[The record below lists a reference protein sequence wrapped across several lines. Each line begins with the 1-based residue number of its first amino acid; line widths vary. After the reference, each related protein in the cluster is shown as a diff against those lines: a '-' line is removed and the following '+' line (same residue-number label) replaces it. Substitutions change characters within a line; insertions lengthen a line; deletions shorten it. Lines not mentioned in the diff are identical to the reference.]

1 MSRSSS
7 LPKAIFS
14 RTFVPI
20 RGIEPDPPVMIA
32 GLIICVL
39 IGYYLLDTV
48 ALFLNLRYLK
58 EEVPPEFAGIYD
70 SSDYRRSQQYT
81 RAKAYLEIV
90 SSTVML
96 VALLLFWG
104 LNGFERLD
112 LWLRGF
118 GWHPF
123 LTGMVYIAILAAGRE
138 LLELPLELYRT
149 FVVETRFGFNRTSWQ
164 TFALDHLKNWSIG
177 GAIMFGFLA
186 IVLGLLQAFGIQVWP
201 VAWLVTAAISIL
213 LTYLAPT
220 IILPLF
226 FKFNP
231 LPPGELRDA
240 VTNYCRDQNFS
251 LRDLLVID
259 GSRRS
264 SKANA
269 FFTGFGRNKRVALYD
284 TLINNHPVPELLA
297 VLAHEVGHFKKKH
310 VLQQFILAQ
319 VSLFLAFW
327 LASFCLTWPALFATF
342 GVTQPSY
349 YVGLALFF
357 VLIQPLGIVFGILTY
372 AWSRHH
378 EYEADRFAAETTGD
392 SSPLVEALI
401 RLSKDTLHNLTPHP
415 LLVGLRFTHPPVP
428 DRVRALRA
436 LRITA
441 NHR

>member
-1 MSRSSS
+1 
-7 LPKAIFS
+7 
-14 RTFVPI
+14 
-20 RGIEPDPPVMIA
+20 MIA
-32 GLIICVL
+32 GFIICVL
-39 IGYYLLDTV
+39 LGYQLLDTI
-48 ALFLNLRYLK
+48 ALVLNLRSLK
-58 EEVPPEFAGIYD
+58 EEVPAEFAGIYD
-70 SSDYRRSQQYT
+70 QSEYRRSQQYS
-81 RAKAYLEIV
+81 RAKAHLEMI

-96 VALLLFWG
+96 AALLLFWG

-112 LWLRGF
+112 LWLRGL

-123 LTGMVYIAILAAGRE
+123 WTGILYVAALGAARE
-138 LLELPLELYRT
+138 LLELPIELYRT

-164 TFALDHLKNWSIG
+164 TFLLDHLKNW
-177 GAIMFGFLA
+177 AIAGVILFGFLA
-186 IVLGLLQAFGIQVWP
+186 LVLGLLQSFGIRIWP
-201 VAWLVTAAISIL
+201 VAWLVTAGISIL

-220 IILPLF
+220 VILPLF
-226 FKFNP
+226 FKFQP

-240 VTNYCRDQNFS
+240 VTGYCQRLNFP

-269 FFTGFGRNKRVALYD
+269 FFTGFGKNKRVALYD
-284 TLINNHPVPELLA
+284 TLINHHPVPELVA
-297 VLAHEVGHFKKKH
+297 VLAHEVGHYKKQH

-319 VSLFLAFW
+319 ASLFLAFL
-327 LASFCLTWPALFATF
+327 LASFCITWPALFAAF
-342 GVTQPSY
+342 GVTHISY
-349 YVGLALFF
+349 YAGLVLFSL
-357 VLIQPLGIVFGILTY
+357 LIQPLGILFGIATY

-392 SSPLVEALI
+392 SSPLEEALI

-436 LRITA
+436 LSIPAT
-441 NHR
+441 HR

>member
-1 MSRSSS
+1 
-7 LPKAIFS
+7 
-14 RTFVPI
+14 
-20 RGIEPDPPVMIA
+20 MIA
-32 GLIICVL
+32 GFIICVL
-39 IGYYLLDTV
+39 VGYQLLDTI
-48 ALFLNLRYLK
+48 ALVLNLRSLK
-58 EEVPPEFAGIYD
+58 EEVPAEFAGIYD
-70 SSDYRRSQQYT
+70 QSEYRRSQQYS
-81 RAKAYLEIV
+81 RAKAHLEMI

-96 VALLLFWG
+96 AALLLFWW

-112 LWLRGF
+112 LWLRGL

-123 LTGMVYIAILAAGRE
+123 WTGILYVVVLAFARE
-138 LLELPLELYRT
+138 LLELPVELYRT

-164 TFALDHLKNWSIG
+164 TFLLDHLKNW
-177 GAIMFGFLA
+177 AIAGVILFGFLA
-186 IVLGLLQAFGIQVWP
+186 LVLGLLQSFGLQIWP
-201 VAWLVTAAISIL
+201 VAWLVTAAISIV

-220 IILPLF
+220 VILPLF
-226 FKFNP
+226 FKFQP

-240 VTNYCRDQNFS
+240 VTGYCQQLNFP

-269 FFTGFGRNKRVALYD
+269 FFTGFGKNKRVALYD
-284 TLINNHPVPELLA
+284 TLINNHPVPELVA
-297 VLAHEVGHFKKKH
+297 VLAHEVGHYKKQH

-319 VSLFLAFW
+319 VSLFLAFL
-327 LASFCLTWPALFATF
+327 LASFCITWPALFAAF
-342 GVTQPSY
+342 GVTHISY
-349 YVGLALFF
+349 YAGLVLFSL
-357 VLIQPLGIVFGILTY
+357 LIQPLGILFGIATY

-392 SSPLVEALI
+392 SSPLEEALI

-436 LRITA
+436 LSLPA
-441 NHR
+441 AHR

>member
-1 MSRSSS
+1 
-7 LPKAIFS
+7 
-14 RTFVPI
+14 
-20 RGIEPDPPVMIA
+20 MIA
-32 GLIICVL
+32 GFIICVL
-39 IGYYLLDTV
+39 VGYQLLDTI
-48 ALFLNLRYLK
+48 ALVLNLRSLK
-58 EEVPPEFAGIYD
+58 EEVPAEFAGIYD
-70 SSDYRRSQQYT
+70 QSEYRRSQQYS
-81 RAKAYLEIV
+81 RAKAHLEMI

-96 VALLLFWG
+96 AALLLFWG

-112 LWLRGF
+112 LWLRGL

-123 LTGMVYIAILAAGRE
+123 WTGILYVAALAAARE
-138 LLELPLELYRT
+138 LLELPIELYRT

-164 TFALDHLKNWSIG
+164 TFLLDHLKNW
-177 GAIMFGFLA
+177 AIAGIILFGFLA
-186 IVLGLLQAFGIQVWP
+186 LVLGLLQSFGIQIWP
-201 VAWLVTAAISIL
+201 VAWLITAGISIL

-220 IILPLF
+220 VILPLF
-226 FKFNP
+226 FKFQP

-240 VTNYCRDQNFS
+240 VTGYCQRLNFP

-269 FFTGFGRNKRVALYD
+269 FFTGFGKNKRVALYD
-284 TLINNHPVPELLA
+284 TLINHHPVPELVA
-297 VLAHEVGHFKKKH
+297 VLAHEVGHYKKQH

-319 VSLFLAFW
+319 VSLFLAFL
-327 LASFCLTWPALFATF
+327 LASFCITWPALFAAF
-342 GVTQPSY
+342 GVTHISY
-349 YVGLALFF
+349 YAGLVLFSL
-357 VLIQPLGIVFGILTY
+357 LIQPLGILFGIATY

-392 SSPLVEALI
+392 SSPLEEALI

-436 LRITA
+436 LSIPAT
-441 NHR
+441 HR

>member
-1 MSRSSS
+1 
-7 LPKAIFS
+7 
-14 RTFVPI
+14 
-20 RGIEPDPPVMIA
+20 MIA
-32 GLIICVL
+32 GFIICVL
-39 IGYYLLDTV
+39 LGYQLLDTI
-48 ALFLNLRYLK
+48 ALVLNLRSLK
-58 EEVPPEFAGIYD
+58 EEVPAEFAGIYD
-70 SSDYRRSQQYT
+70 QSEYRRSQQYS
-81 RAKAYLEIV
+81 RAKAHLEMI

-96 VALLLFWG
+96 AALLLFWG

-112 LWLRGF
+112 LWLRGL

-123 LTGMVYIAILAAGRE
+123 WTGILYVAALAAARE
-138 LLELPLELYRT
+138 LLELPIELYRT

-164 TFALDHLKNWSIG
+164 TFLLDHLKNW
-177 GAIMFGFLA
+177 AIAGVILFGFLA
-186 IVLGLLQAFGIQVWP
+186 LVLGLLQSFGIQIWP
-201 VAWLVTAAISIL
+201 VAWLVTAGISIL

-220 IILPLF
+220 VILPLF
-226 FKFNP
+226 FKFQP

-240 VTNYCRDQNFS
+240 VTGYCQKLNFP

-269 FFTGFGRNKRVALYD
+269 FFTGFGKNKRVALYD
-284 TLINNHPVPELLA
+284 TLINHHPVPELVA
-297 VLAHEVGHFKKKH
+297 VLAHEVGHYKKQH

-319 VSLFLAFW
+319 ASLFLAFL
-327 LASFCLTWPALFATF
+327 LASFCITWPALFAAF
-342 GVTQPSY
+342 GVTHISY
-349 YVGLALFF
+349 YAGLVLFSL
-357 VLIQPLGIVFGILTY
+357 LIQPLGILFGIATY

-392 SSPLVEALI
+392 SSPLEEALI

-436 LRITA
+436 LSIPAT
-441 NHR
+441 HR

>member
-1 MSRSSS
+1 
-7 LPKAIFS
+7 
-14 RTFVPI
+14 
-20 RGIEPDPPVMIA
+20 MIA
-32 GLIICVL
+32 GFIICVL
-39 IGYYLLDTV
+39 VGYQLLDTI
-48 ALFLNLRYLK
+48 ALVLNLRSLK
-58 EEVPPEFAGIYD
+58 EEVPAEFAGIYD
-70 SSDYRRSQQYT
+70 QSEYRRSQQYS
-81 RAKAYLEIV
+81 RAKAHLEMI

-96 VALLLFWG
+96 AALLLFWG

-112 LWLRGF
+112 LWFRGL

-123 LTGMVYIAILAAGRE
+123 WTGILYVAVLASARE
-138 LLELPLELYRT
+138 LLELPVELYRT

-164 TFALDHLKNWSIG
+164 TFLLDHLKNW
-177 GAIMFGFLA
+177 AIVGVILFGFLA
-186 IVLGLLQAFGIQVWP
+186 LVLSLLQTFGIQIWP

-220 IILPLF
+220 VILPLF
-226 FKFNP
+226 FKFQP

-240 VTNYCRDQNFS
+240 VTGYCQRLNFP

-269 FFTGFGRNKRVALYD
+269 FFTGFGKNKRVALYD
-284 TLINNHPVPELLA
+284 TLINHHPVPELVA
-297 VLAHEVGHFKKKH
+297 VLAHEVGHYKKQH

-319 VSLFLAFW
+319 VSLFLAFL
-327 LASFCLTWPALFATF
+327 LASFCITWPALFAAF
-342 GVTQPSY
+342 GVTHISY
-349 YVGLALFF
+349 YAGLVLFAL
-357 VLIQPLGIVFGILTY
+357 LIQPLGILFGIATY

-392 SSPLVEALI
+392 SSPLEEALI

-436 LRITA
+436 LGLPA
-441 NHR
+441 AHR

>member
-1 MSRSSS
+1 
-7 LPKAIFS
+7 
-14 RTFVPI
+14 
-20 RGIEPDPPVMIA
+20 MIA
-32 GLIICVL
+32 GFIICVL
-39 IGYYLLDTV
+39 VGYQLLDTI
-48 ALFLNLRYLK
+48 ALVLNLRSLK
-58 EEVPPEFAGIYD
+58 EEVPAEFAGIYD
-70 SSDYRRSQQYT
+70 QSEYRRSQQYS
-81 RAKAYLEIV
+81 RAKAHLEMI

-96 VALLLFWG
+96 AALLLFWW

-112 LWLRGF
+112 LWLRGL

-123 LTGMVYIAILAAGRE
+123 WTGILYVAVLAVARE
-138 LLELPLELYRT
+138 LLELPVELYRT

-164 TFALDHLKNWSIG
+164 TFLLDHLKNW
-177 GAIMFGFLA
+177 AIAGVILFGFLA
-186 IVLGLLQAFGIQVWP
+186 LVLGLLQSFGLQIWP

-220 IILPLF
+220 VILPLF
-226 FKFNP
+226 FKFQP

-240 VTNYCRDQNFS
+240 VTGYCQQLNFP

-269 FFTGFGRNKRVALYD
+269 FFTGFGKNKRVALYD
-284 TLINNHPVPELLA
+284 TLINNHPVPELVA
-297 VLAHEVGHFKKKH
+297 VLAHEVGHYKKQH

-319 VSLFLAFW
+319 VSLFLAFL
-327 LASFCLTWPALFATF
+327 LASFCITWPALFAAF
-342 GVTQPSY
+342 GVTHISY
-349 YVGLALFF
+349 YAGLVLFSL
-357 VLIQPLGIVFGILTY
+357 LIQPLGILFGIATY

-392 SSPLVEALI
+392 SSPLEEALI

-436 LRITA
+436 LSLPAT
-441 NHR
+441 HR

>member
-1 MSRSSS
+1 
-7 LPKAIFS
+7 
-14 RTFVPI
+14 
-20 RGIEPDPPVMIA
+20 MIA
-32 GLIICVL
+32 GFIICVL
-39 IGYYLLDTV
+39 VGYHLLDTI
-48 ALFLNLRYLK
+48 ALVLNLRSLK
-58 EEVPPEFAGIYD
+58 EEVPAEFAGIYD
-70 SSDYRRSQQYT
+70 QSEYRRSQQYS
-81 RAKAYLEIV
+81 RAKAHLEMI

-96 VALLLFWG
+96 AALLLFWG

-112 LWLRGF
+112 LWLRGL

-123 LTGMVYIAILAAGRE
+123 WTGIIYVAVLAAARE
-138 LLELPLELYRT
+138 LLELPIELYRT

-164 TFALDHLKNWSIG
+164 TFLLDHLKNW
-177 GAIMFGFLA
+177 AIAGVILFGFLA
-186 IVLGLLQAFGIQVWP
+186 LVLGLLQSFGIQIWP
-201 VAWLVTAAISIL
+201 VAWMVTAAISIL

-220 IILPLF
+220 VILPLF
-226 FKFNP
+226 FKFQP

-240 VTNYCRDQNFS
+240 VTGYCQRLNFP

-269 FFTGFGRNKRVALYD
+269 FFTGFGKNKRVALYD
-284 TLINNHPVPELLA
+284 TLINHHPVPELVA
-297 VLAHEVGHFKKKH
+297 VLAHEVGHYKKQH

-319 VSLFLAFW
+319 VSLFLAFL
-327 LASFCLTWPALFATF
+327 LASFCITWPALFAAF
-342 GVTQPSY
+342 GVTHISY
-349 YVGLALFF
+349 YAGLVLFSLL
-357 VLIQPLGIVFGILTY
+357 VQPLGILFGIATY

-392 SSPLVEALI
+392 SSPLEEALI

-436 LRITA
+436 LSLGPD
-441 NHR
+441 HR

>member
-1 MSRSSS
+1 
-7 LPKAIFS
+7 
-14 RTFVPI
+14 
-20 RGIEPDPPVMIA
+20 MIA
-32 GLIICVL
+32 GFIICVL
-39 IGYYLLDTV
+39 VGYHLLETI
-48 ALFLNLRYLK
+48 ANLLNLRSLK
-58 EEVPPEFAGIYD
+58 EEVPPEFVGIYE
-70 SSDYRRSQQYT
+70 SSEYRRSQQYT
-81 RAKAYLEIV
+81 RAKGHLEIV
-90 SSTVML
+90 SSTIML
-96 VALLLFWG
+96 AALLLFWG

-123 LTGMVYIAILAAGRE
+123 WTGILYIGILAIARE
-138 LLELPLELYRT
+138 LLELPFELYRT

-164 TFALDHLKNWSIG
+164 TFVLDNLKNWLIAG
-177 GAIMFGFLA
+177 IILFGFL
-186 IVLGLLQAFGIQVWP
+186 IVVLGLLQAFGIPIWP

-226 FKFNP
+226 FKFQP
-231 LPPGELRDA
+231 LAPGELRDA
-240 VTNYCRDQNFS
+240 VTSYCRRQNFP

-269 FFTGFGRNKRVALYD
+269 FFTGFGQNKRVALYD
-284 TLINNHPVPELLA
+284 TLINNHPVPELVA
-297 VLAHEVGHFKKKH
+297 VLAHEVGHFKKRH
-310 VLQQFILAQ
+310 VVQQFILAQ
-319 VSLFLAFW
+319 VSLFLAFL

-342 GVTQPSY
+342 GVTHSSY
-349 YVGLALFF
+349 YVGLVLFF
-357 VLIQPLGIVFGILTY
+357 VLIQPLGILFGIATY

-392 SSPLVEALI
+392 SAPLVEALI

-415 LLVGLRFTHPPVP
+415 LLVSLRFTHPPVP

-436 LRITA
+436 LRVGA
-441 NHR
+441 AHR

>member
-1 MSRSSS
+1 
-7 LPKAIFS
+7 
-14 RTFVPI
+14 
-20 RGIEPDPPVMIA
+20 MIA
-32 GLIICVL
+32 GFIICVL
-39 IGYYLLDTV
+39 VGYQLLDTI
-48 ALFLNLRYLK
+48 ALLLNLRSLK
-58 EEVPPEFAGIYD
+58 EEVPAEFAGIYD
-70 SSDYRRSQQYT
+70 TSEYRRSQQYS
-81 RAKAYLEIV
+81 RAKAHLEMI

-96 VALLLFWG
+96 AALLLFWG

-112 LWLRGF
+112 LWLRGL

-123 LTGMVYIAILAAGRE
+123 WTGILYVTVLAAARE
-138 LLELPLELYRT
+138 LLELPIELYRT

-164 TFALDHLKNWSIG
+164 TFLLDHLKNW
-177 GAIMFGFLA
+177 AIAGVILFGFLA
-186 IVLGLLQAFGIQVWP
+186 LVLGLLQSFGIQIWP

-220 IILPLF
+220 VILPLF
-226 FKFNP
+226 FKFQP

-240 VTNYCRDQNFS
+240 VTGYCQRLNFP

-269 FFTGFGRNKRVALYD
+269 FFTGFGKNKRVALYD
-284 TLINNHPVPELLA
+284 TLINHHPVPELVA
-297 VLAHEVGHFKKKH
+297 VLAHEVGHYKKQH

-319 VSLFLAFW
+319 VSLFLAFL
-327 LASFCLTWPALFATF
+327 LASFCITWPALFAAF
-342 GVTQPSY
+342 GVTHVSY
-349 YVGLALFF
+349 YAGLVLFSL
-357 VLIQPLGIVFGILTY
+357 LIQPLGILFGIATY

-392 SSPLVEALI
+392 SSPLEEALI

-436 LRITA
+436 LSIPAT
-441 NHR
+441 HR

>member
-1 MSRSSS
+1 
-7 LPKAIFS
+7 
-14 RTFVPI
+14 
-20 RGIEPDPPVMIA
+20 MIA
-32 GLIICVL
+32 GFIICVL
-39 IGYYLLDTV
+39 VGYQLLDTI
-48 ALFLNLRYLK
+48 ALVLNLRSLK
-58 EEVPPEFAGIYD
+58 EEVPAEFAGIYD
-70 SSDYRRSQQYT
+70 QSEYRRSQQYS
-81 RAKAYLEIV
+81 RAKAHLEMI

-96 VALLLFWG
+96 AALLLFWW

-112 LWLRGF
+112 LWLRGL

-123 LTGMVYIAILAAGRE
+123 WTGILYVAVLAVARE
-138 LLELPLELYRT
+138 LLELPVELYRT

-164 TFALDHLKNWSIG
+164 TFLLEHLKNW
-177 GAIMFGFLA
+177 AIAGVILFGFLA
-186 IVLGLLQAFGIQVWP
+186 LVLGLLQSFGLQIWP

-220 IILPLF
+220 VILPLF
-226 FKFNP
+226 FKFQP

-240 VTNYCRDQNFS
+240 VTGYCQQLNFP

-269 FFTGFGRNKRVALYD
+269 FFTGFGKNKRVALYD
-284 TLINNHPVPELLA
+284 TLINNHPVPELVA
-297 VLAHEVGHFKKKH
+297 VLAHEVGHYKKQH

-319 VSLFLAFW
+319 VSLFLAFL
-327 LASFCLTWPALFATF
+327 LASFCITWPALFTAF
-342 GVTQPSY
+342 GVTHISY
-349 YVGLALFF
+349 YAGLVLFSL
-357 VLIQPLGIVFGILTY
+357 LIQPLGILFGIATY

-392 SSPLVEALI
+392 SSPLEEALI

-436 LRITA
+436 LSLPAT
-441 NHR
+441 HR

>member
-1 MSRSSS
+1 
-7 LPKAIFS
+7 
-14 RTFVPI
+14 
-20 RGIEPDPPVMIA
+20 MIA
-32 GLIICVL
+32 GFIICVL
-39 IGYYLLDTV
+39 VGYQLLDTI
-48 ALFLNLRYLK
+48 ALVLNLRSLK
-58 EEVPPEFAGIYD
+58 EEVPAEFAGIYD
-70 SSDYRRSQQYT
+70 QSEYRRSQQYS
-81 RAKAYLEIV
+81 RAKAHLEMI

-96 VALLLFWG
+96 AALLLFWG

-112 LWLRGF
+112 LWLRGL

-123 LTGMVYIAILAAGRE
+123 WTGILYVAALAAARE
-138 LLELPLELYRT
+138 LLELPIELYRT

-164 TFALDHLKNWSIG
+164 TFLLDHLKNW
-177 GAIMFGFLA
+177 AIAGVILFGFLA
-186 IVLGLLQAFGIQVWP
+186 LVLGLLQSFGIQIWP
-201 VAWLVTAAISIL
+201 VAWLVTAGISIL

-220 IILPLF
+220 VILPLF
-226 FKFNP
+226 FKFQP

-240 VTNYCRDQNFS
+240 VTGYCQRLNFP

-269 FFTGFGRNKRVALYD
+269 FFTGFGKNKRVALYD
-284 TLINNHPVPELLA
+284 TLINHHPVPELVA
-297 VLAHEVGHFKKKH
+297 VLAHEVGHYKKQH

-319 VSLFLAFW
+319 VSLFLAFL
-327 LASFCLTWPALFATF
+327 LASFCITWPALFAAF
-342 GVTQPSY
+342 WVTHISY
-349 YVGLALFF
+349 YAGLVLFSL
-357 VLIQPLGIVFGILTY
+357 LIQPLGILFGIATY

-392 SSPLVEALI
+392 SSPLEEALI

-436 LRITA
+436 LSLGPD
-441 NHR
+441 HR

>member
-1 MSRSSS
+1 MDQS
-7 LPKAIFS
+7 
-14 RTFVPI
+14 
-20 RGIEPDPPVMIA
+20 VMIA
-32 GLIICVL
+32 GFIICVL
-39 IGYYLLDTV
+39 VGYHLLETV
-48 ALFLNLRYLK
+48 ANLLNLGSLK

-70 SSDYRRSQQYT
+70 GSEYRRSQQYT
-81 RAKAYLEIV
+81 RAKAHLEIV

-112 LWLRGF
+112 LWFRGL

-123 LTGMVYIAILAAGRE
+123 WIGILYVSIFAVARE
-138 LLELPLELYRT
+138 LLELPFELYRT
-149 FVVETRFGFNRTSWQ
+149 FVVETRFGFNRTNWR
-164 TFALDHLKNWSIG
+164 TFFLDHLKNWSIAG
-177 GAIMFGFLA
+177 IILLGFLA
-186 IVLGLLQAFGIQVWP
+186 IVLGLLQAFGIQIWP
-201 VAWLVTAAISIL
+201 IAWLVTAGISIL

-220 IILPLF
+220 VILPLF
-226 FKFNP
+226 FKFEP

-240 VTNYCRDQNFS
+240 VTGYCQRLNFP

-284 TLINNHPVPELLA
+284 TLINNHPVRELVA
-297 VLAHEVGHFKKKH
+297 VLAHEVGHFKKQH
-310 VLQQFILAQ
+310 VIQQFMLAQ
-319 VSLFLAFW
+319 MSLFLAFL

-342 GVTQPSY
+342 GVTHSSY
-349 YVGLALFF
+349 YVGLVLFF
-357 VLIQPLGIVFGILTY
+357 LLIQPLGILFGIASY

-415 LLVGLRFTHPPVP
+415 LLVSLRFTHPPVP
-428 DRVRALRA
+428 DRVRALRS
-436 LRITA
+436 LSVGT
-441 NHR
+441 NH

>member
-1 MSRSSS
+1 
-7 LPKAIFS
+7 
-14 RTFVPI
+14 
-20 RGIEPDPPVMIA
+20 MIA

-39 IGYYLLDTV
+39 VGYNLLDTI
-48 ALFLNLRYLK
+48 ALLLNLRSLK
-58 EEVPPEFAGIYD
+58 EEVPVEFAGIYEK
-70 SSDYRRSQQYT
+70 SEYRRSQQYS
-81 RAKAYLEIV
+81 RAKAHLEMI

-96 VALLLFWG
+96 AALLLFWG

-112 LWLRGF
+112 LWLRGLN
-118 GWHPF
+118 WYPF
-123 LTGMVYIAILAAGRE
+123 WTGILYIAVLAVARE
-138 LLELPLELYRT
+138 LLELPIELYRT

-164 TFALDHLKNWSIG
+164 TFILDHLKNW
-177 GAIMFGFLA
+177 AIAGVILFGFLA
-186 IVLGLLQAFGIQVWP
+186 LVLGLLLSFGLQIWP

-226 FKFNP
+226 FKFQP

-240 VTNYCRDQNFS
+240 VTGYCQRLNFP

-269 FFTGFGRNKRVALYD
+269 FFTGFGQNKRVALYD
-284 TLINNHPVPELLA
+284 TLINNHPVPELVA
-297 VLAHEVGHFKKKH
+297 VLAHEVGHYKKQH
-310 VLQQFILAQ
+310 VLQQFVLAQ
-319 VSLFLAFW
+319 VSLFLAFL
-327 LASFCLTWPALFATF
+327 LASFCIAWPALFAAF
-342 GVTQPSY
+342 GVTHISY
-349 YVGLALFF
+349 YAGLVLFF
-357 VLIQPLGIVFGILTY
+357 LLIQPLGILFGIATY

-415 LLVGLRFTHPPVP
+415 LLVSLRFTHPPVP
-428 DRVRALRA
+428 DRVRALKA
-436 LRITA
+436 LSVGD
-441 NHR
+441 HR

>member
-1 MSRSSS
+1 
-7 LPKAIFS
+7 
-14 RTFVPI
+14 
-20 RGIEPDPPVMIA
+20 MIA
-32 GLIICVL
+32 GFIICVL
-39 IGYYLLDTV
+39 VGYQLLDTI
-48 ALFLNLRYLK
+48 ALVLNLRSLK
-58 EEVPPEFAGIYD
+58 EEVPAEFAGIYD
-70 SSDYRRSQQYT
+70 QSEYRRSQQYS
-81 RAKAYLEIV
+81 RAKAHLEMI

-96 VALLLFWG
+96 AALLLFWG

-112 LWLRGF
+112 LWLRGL

-123 LTGMVYIAILAAGRE
+123 WTGILYVAALAAARE
-138 LLELPLELYRT
+138 LLELPIELYRT

-164 TFALDHLKNWSIG
+164 TFLLDHLKNW
-177 GAIMFGFLA
+177 AIAGVILFGFLA
-186 IVLGLLQAFGIQVWP
+186 LVLGLLQSFGIQIWP
-201 VAWLVTAAISIL
+201 VAWLITAGISIL

-220 IILPLF
+220 VILPLF
-226 FKFNP
+226 FKFQP

-240 VTNYCRDQNFS
+240 VTGYCQRLNFP

-269 FFTGFGRNKRVALYD
+269 FFTGFGKNKRVALYD
-284 TLINNHPVPELLA
+284 TLINHHPVPELVA
-297 VLAHEVGHFKKKH
+297 VLAHEVGHYKKQH

-319 VSLFLAFW
+319 VSLFLAFL
-327 LASFCLTWPALFATF
+327 LASFCITWPALFAAF
-342 GVTQPSY
+342 GVTHISY
-349 YVGLALFF
+349 YAGLVLFSL
-357 VLIQPLGIVFGILTY
+357 LIQPLGILFGIATY

-392 SSPLVEALI
+392 SSPLEEALI

-436 LRITA
+436 LSIPAT
-441 NHR
+441 HR

>member
-1 MSRSSS
+1 
-7 LPKAIFS
+7 
-14 RTFVPI
+14 
-20 RGIEPDPPVMIA
+20 
-32 GLIICVL
+32 
-39 IGYYLLDTV
+39 
-48 ALFLNLRYLK
+48 
-58 EEVPPEFAGIYD
+58 
-70 SSDYRRSQQYT
+70 
-81 RAKAYLEIV
+81 
-90 SSTVML
+90 
-96 VALLLFWG
+96 
-104 LNGFERLD
+104 
-112 LWLRGF
+112 
-118 GWHPF
+118 
-123 LTGMVYIAILAAGRE
+123 MVYIAILAAGRE

-342 GVTQPSY
+342 GVTHPSY

-357 VLIQPLGIVFGILTY
+357 VLIQPLGILFGILTY

>member
-1 MSRSSS
+1 
-7 LPKAIFS
+7 
-14 RTFVPI
+14 
-20 RGIEPDPPVMIA
+20 MIA
-32 GLIICVL
+32 GFIICVL
-39 IGYYLLDTV
+39 VGYHLLETI
-48 ALFLNLRYLK
+48 ANLLNLRSLK
-58 EEVPPEFAGIYD
+58 EEVPPEFVGIYD
-70 SSDYRRSQQYT
+70 SSEYRRSQQYT
-81 RAKAYLEIV
+81 RAKAHLEII
-90 SSTVML
+90 SSTIL
-96 VALLLFWG
+96 LAALLLFWG

-123 LTGMVYIAILAAGRE
+123 WTGIVYISILAIARE
-138 LLELPLELYRT
+138 LFELPFELYRT

-164 TFALDHLKNWSIG
+164 TFLLDHLKNWFIAG
-177 GAIMFGFLA
+177 IILFGFLS
-186 IVLGLLQAFGIQVWP
+186 IVLGLLQTFGIPIWP

-220 IILPLF
+220 LILPLF
-226 FKFNP
+226 FKFQP

-240 VTNYCRDQNFS
+240 VTSYCRRQNFP

-269 FFTGFGRNKRVALYD
+269 FFTGFGQNKRVALYD
-284 TLINNHPVPELLA
+284 TLINHHPVPELVA
-297 VLAHEVGHFKKKH
+297 VLAHEVGHFKKQH
-310 VLQQFILAQ
+310 VVQQFVLAQ
-319 VSLFLAFW
+319 VSLFLAFL
-327 LASFCLTWPALFATF
+327 LASFCLTWPALLAAF
-342 GVTQPSY
+342 GVTHSSY
-349 YVGLALFF
+349 YVGLVLFSL
-357 VLIQPLGIVFGILTY
+357 LIQPLGIFFGVATY

-415 LLVGLRFTHPPVP
+415 LLVTLRFTHPPVP

-436 LRITA
+436 LSIGA
-441 NHR
+441 NHP

>member
-1 MSRSSS
+1 
-7 LPKAIFS
+7 
-14 RTFVPI
+14 
-20 RGIEPDPPVMIA
+20 MIA
-32 GLIICVL
+32 GFIICVL
-39 IGYYLLDTV
+39 VGYQLLDTI
-48 ALFLNLRYLK
+48 ALVLNLRSLK
-58 EEVPPEFAGIYD
+58 EEVPAEFAGIYD
-70 SSDYRRSQQYT
+70 QSEYRRSQQYS
-81 RAKAYLEIV
+81 RAKAHLEMI

-96 VALLLFWG
+96 AALLLFWG

-112 LWLRGF
+112 LWLRGL

-123 LTGMVYIAILAAGRE
+123 WTGILYVAALAAARE
-138 LLELPLELYRT
+138 LLELPIELYRT

-164 TFALDHLKNWSIG
+164 TFLLDHLKNW
-177 GAIMFGFLA
+177 AIAGVILFGFLA
-186 IVLGLLQAFGIQVWP
+186 LVLGLLQSFGIQIWP
-201 VAWLVTAAISIL
+201 VAWLVTAGISIL

-220 IILPLF
+220 VILPLF
-226 FKFNP
+226 FKFQP

-240 VTNYCRDQNFS
+240 VTGYCQRLNFP

-269 FFTGFGRNKRVALYD
+269 FFTGFGKNKRVALYD
-284 TLINNHPVPELLA
+284 TLINHHPVPELVA
-297 VLAHEVGHFKKKH
+297 VLAHEVGHYKKQH

-319 VSLFLAFW
+319 VSLFLAFL
-327 LASFCLTWPALFATF
+327 LASFCITWPALFAAF
-342 GVTQPSY
+342 GVTHISY
-349 YVGLALFF
+349 YAGLVLFSL
-357 VLIQPLGIVFGILTY
+357 LIQPLGILFGIATY

-392 SSPLVEALI
+392 SSPLEEALI

-436 LRITA
+436 LSIPAT
-441 NHR
+441 HR